1 MEMLI
6 GLNAKLY
13 QGNPGSPAASEVTIV
28 GTVKLALEVG
38 EATVKIRA
46 SQFELSETTLFKAGL
61 EFDILWD
68 DTDSNFNALWTAFT
82 SRTARAFKCL
92 SKANGKGIDAD
103 FKIFKFERN
112 EDPEQGLMASVAIKP
127 CPSTRAPA
135 FV

>member
-13 QGNPGSPAASEVTIV
+13 QGNPGASAGTEVDIV

-46 SQFELSETTLFKAGL
+46 SQFELSETTLFKASL

-68 DTDSNFNALWTAFT
+68 ETNSSFNALWTAFT
-82 SRTARAFKCL
+82 TKAARAFKCL
-92 SKANGKGIDAD
+92 SKANGKGIDGD
-103 FKIFKFERN
+103 FKIFKFERT
-112 EDPEQGLMASVAIKP
+112 EDPEQGIMASVSIKP
-127 CPSTRAPA
+127 CPSTRNPA

>member
-13 QGNPGSPAASEVTIV
+13 QGNPGASPSAEVSIV

-38 EATVKIRA
+38 EATLKIRA
-46 SQFELSETTLFKAGL
+46 SNFELSETTLFKAGL

-68 DTDSNFNALWTAFT
+68 ETDANFLALWTAFT
-82 SRTARAFKCL
+82 TKAARACKCL

-112 EDPEQGLMASVAIKP
+112 EDPEQGILANVAVKP
-127 CPSTRAPA
+127 CISSRAPA